1 MLSLVQTIKVVAKK
15 EIRES
20 LKTKRLVIIGL
31 LYLVGMLLTA
41 IFHGHFLNS
50 ELVGMVKSMDFIL
63 VIWSGGSLFTI
74 LLAYDAIVGE
84 RRQKTLILLLSQPIE
99 KDGIFYGKFVSRLV
113 AIAIV
118 FFPVVSLGMIVQV
131 ALSGN
136 VPALGD
142 VGRVYLSLLAMF
154 FGFTCWLAL
163 TFLFSSFLKTPFAC
177 LVVVLVLFILVRP
190 ILPLLYLFLIHG
202 EMIEHFARTGEIL
215 QYFPWYTK
223 LPLSLDP
230 QWGVGS
236 LISSI
241 FNEPVAVSPMVA
253 SFYID
258 NELVAIDLRAVFSMR
273 EALVQLTTFFL
284 ASSVIGIVFFKRAA
298 PE

>member
-118 FFPVVSLGMIVQV
+118 FFPIVSLGMIVQV

-154 FGFTCWLAL
+154 FGFACWLAL

-177 LVVVLVLFILVRP
+177 LVVVLVLFIL
-190 ILPLLYLFLIHG
+190 ILPTLLPTLHTTLIKG
-202 EMIEHFARTGEIL
+202 EMIVHFATTGEIL
-215 QYFPWYTK
+215 QYFPWHTK

-284 ASSVIGIVFFKRAA
+284 ASSVIGIVFFKKSRT
-298 PE
+298 

>member
-1 MLSLVQTIKVVAKK
+1 MLSLVQTTKVVAKK
-15 EIRES
+15 EIHEL
-20 LKTKRLVIIGL
+20 LKTKRLVIMGL
-31 LYLVGMLLTA
+31 LCLVSVLIIA
-41 IFHGHFLNS
+41 IIHGLGFK
-50 ELVGMVKSMDFIL
+50 LVEMVRSLEFIF
-63 VIWSGGSLFTI
+63 VILGGGGLFAI
-74 LLAYDAIVGE
+74 LLGHDAIVDE
-84 RRQKTLILLLSQPIE
+84 RRQKTLIFLLSQPIE

-241 FNEPVAVSPMVA
+241 FNAPDYDVIIPKVASLYIDNEPVAV
-253 SFYID
+253 
-258 NELVAIDLRAVFSMR
+258 DLRAVFSPV
-273 EALVQLTTFFL
+273 EALVQLTTLFL
-284 ASSVIGIVFFKRAA
+284 VNSVIGIVFFKRAA